1 MGQSFTYM
9 ERRNKM
15 MKFEILFI
23 TQMILGII
31 MFVLWIQFMQMKR
44 MVEKIIKEIEAYIS
58 FVTEEA
64 EVEDVS
70 IEKNIKKSLTDEKV
84 LAPENKRINK
94 RQSKDDAQTQLIQAV
109 LGEYFP

>member
-44 MVEKIIKEIEAYIS
+44 KVEKIIKEIEGYIS
-58 FVTEEA
+58 FITDEA
-64 EVEDVS
+64 EGQEDK
-70 IEKNIKKSLTDEKV
+70 IDTNIKKSLTEEKN
-84 LAPENKRINK
+84 LSQENKRNNK
-94 RQSKDDAQTQLIQAV
+94 QQLKDDAQTQLIQAV
-109 LGEYFP
+109 LREYFP